1 MEDCMRNKRIM
12 IFLSAIGLILVL
24 GSALWLATAQPVSAA
39 CGSQTS
45 SCKNCHEIQA
55 QDSVNND
62 GTAWHMQHAFGDF
75 CYLCHAGNSQATD
88 KAAAHTGMVPPL
100 SDINTNCLGCHPNNS
115 MQLAQVYATTL
126 GVEVGAGGGGS
137 AATPASN
144 QPGQTAAPA
153 ATEAAR
159 PGMVVESPD
168 VIDYVQQYNETVLGE
183 NQVNWGN
190 VIAGVLIALMALGG
204 GAFIFLNEKKRWTAA
219 KPIATK
225 AEEKTPINI
234 ENYPQEV
241 VALLP
246 QIAALNPRGR
256 KALQILLKDP
266 DAASEILYGLS
277 RLDPELI
284 RRVKTLDREAQAL
297 LLALAGD

>member
-1 MEDCMRNKRIM
+1 MHNKKFM
-12 IFLSAIGLILVL
+12 IFLFTLGLILVL

-62 GTAWHMQHAFGDF
+62 GTAWHTQHAFGDF
-75 CYLCHAGNSQATD
+75 CYLCHAGNNQATD
-88 KAAAHTGMVPPL
+88 KAAAHTGMVAPL
-100 SDINTNCLGCHPNNS
+100 SDINANCLGCHPNDA

-144 QPGQTAAPA
+144 QPAQTAAPA
-153 ATEAAR
+153 ATEAA
-159 PGMVVESPD
+159 PAGMVVESPD

-183 NQVNWGN
+183 KPVNWGN
-190 VIAGVLIALMALGG
+190 VIAGVLIALMALAG
-204 GAFIFLNEKKRWTAA
+204 GAFIFMNEKKRRAA
-219 KPIATK
+219 TRPVVVAPEEAAPIHL
-225 AEEKTPINI
+225 ED
-234 ENYPQEV
+234 YPQEV

-266 DAASEILYGLS
+266 DAASEILHGLS
-277 RLDPELI
+277 RLDPDLI

-297 LLALAGD
+297 LQALAGD